1 VGGDKKTGSNRK
13 LRGAEMLPFFIINSS
28 MKTFSQFLAEAPLM
42 TKIGRKEKFSLETGK
57 HLPKE
62 KAGTKIA
69 SIDKDHALH
78 HYKDDG
84 QDIYVA
90 RHKKTGVV
98 HSTIA
103 GKRNAKTGTYTVHT
117 ADSTGQGPKV
127 HKVYRKIMQSGHSS
141 TLVGKSHSPGGQKI
155 WQSLSKERG
164 VSVHGWHHG
173 KAHNIDTRD
182 SEDTHVPDTEARSGA
197 LKNDPAGKTQYKM
210 KLIASLHK
218 RKTAK

>member
-1 VGGDKKTGSNRK
+1 
-13 LRGAEMLPFFIINSS
+13 MLPFFIINSS
-28 MKTFSQFLAEAPLM
+28 MKTFSQFIAEAPLM
-42 TKIGRKEKFSLETGK
+42 SKIGRKTKFAPETGK
-57 HLPKE
+57 HMPE
-62 KAGTKIA
+62 HEAGKKVA
-69 SIDKDHALH
+69 NIDKEHALH
-78 HYKDDG
+78 HYKDSG

-98 HSTIA
+98 NATIA
-103 GKRNAKTGTYTVHT
+103 GKRNSKSGTYTVHT

-127 HKVYRKIMQSGHSS
+127 HKVYRKIMQSGHSP
-141 TLVGKSHSPGGQKI
+141 TIVGKSHSAGGQKI

-182 SEDTHVPDTEARSGA
+182 SEDTHVPDTEAKAGH

>member
-1 VGGDKKTGSNRK
+1 
-13 LRGAEMLPFFIINSS
+13 MLPFFIINSP
-28 MKTFSQFLAEAPLM
+28 MKSFSRFLAEAPLM

-62 KAGTKIA
+62 KAGTKVA
-69 SIDKDHALH
+69 SIDKQHDLH

-90 RHKKTGVV
+90 RHKQTGVV
-98 HSTIA
+98 HATIS
-103 GKRNAKTGTYTVHT
+103 GKRNTTSGTYTVHT
-117 ADSTGQGPKV
+117 ADSTGEGPKV
-127 HKVYRKIMQSGHSS
+127 HKVYRKIMQSGHSK
-141 TLVGKSHSPGGQKI
+141 TLVGKTHSPGGQKI

-182 SEDTHVPDTEARSGA
+182 SEDTHVPDTEARAGH
-197 LKNDPAGKTQYKM
+197 LKHDPAGKTQYKM
-210 KLIASLHK
+210 KLVASLHK

>member
-1 VGGDKKTGSNRK
+1 
-13 LRGAEMLPFFIINSS
+13 MLPFFVNINRH
-28 MKTFSQFLAEAPLM
+28 MKTFSQFIAEAPLM
-42 TKIGRKEKFSLETGK
+42 TKIGRKTKFAPETGK
-57 HLPKE
+57 HTPE
-62 KAGTKIA
+62 HEAGTKIA
-69 SIDKDHALH
+69 NIDKDHALH
-78 HYKDDG
+78 HYKDAG
-84 QDIYVA
+84 QDIYTA
-90 RHKKTGVV
+90 RHKKTGIV
-98 HSTIA
+98 HATIA
-103 GKRNAKTGTYTVHT
+103 GKRHSKTGTYTVHT

-127 HKVYRKIMQSGHSS
+127 HKVYRKIMQSGHSP

-173 KAHNIDTRD
+173 KAHNIDARD
-182 SEDTHVPDTEARSGA
+182 PEDTHVHDTEVKHGH

>member
-13 LRGAEMLPFFIINSS
+13 LGDLSGSPFFIINRL
-28 MKTFSQFLAEAPLM
+28 MKTFSQFIAEAPLM
-42 TKIGRKEKFSLETGK
+42 SKIGRKTKFAPETGK
-57 HLPKE
+57 HMPE
-62 KAGTKIA
+62 HEAGKKVA
-69 SIDKDHALH
+69 NIDKEHALH
-78 HYKDDG
+78 HYKDSG

-98 HSTIA
+98 NATIA
-103 GKRNAKTGTYTVHT
+103 GKRNSKSGTYTVHT

-127 HKVYRKIMQSGHSS
+127 HKVYRKIMQSGHSP
-141 TLVGKSHSPGGQKI
+141 TIVGKSHSPGGQKI
-155 WQSLSKERG
+155 WQNLSKERG
-164 VSVHGWHHG
+164 VSVHGWNHG
-173 KAHNIDTRD
+173 KAHNVDTRD
-182 SEDTHVPDTEARSGA
+182 SEDTHVPDTEAKAGH

>member
-1 VGGDKKTGSNRK
+1 
-13 LRGAEMLPFFIINSS
+13 
-28 MKTFSQFLAEAPLM
+28 MKRFSQFLSEAPLM
-42 TKIGRKEKFSLETGK
+42 TNIKRKEKFSLETGK

-62 KAGTKIA
+62 QSGKKVA

-98 HSTIA
+98 HATIA

-127 HKVYRKIMQSGHSS
+127 HKVYRKIMQSGHSK

-173 KAHNIDTRD
+173 KAHNINPRD
-182 SEDTHVPDTEARSGA
+182 PEDTHVHDTEVKHGH